1 MTMASLNASLLARK
15 GTAQPAGNSAHRH
28 LTPVPTTNVAIK
40 SPYTSEKKTQKKY
53 FRLGNRADR
62 DLKLLAVR
70 EGLSQQA
77 LMEQAITEYLD
88 RAFAKADCICR
99 QR

>member
-1 MTMASLNASLLARK
+1 MSMASLNASLLARK
-15 GTAQPAGNSAHRH
+15 GTAQPASNTHRH
-28 LTPVPTTNVAIK
+28 LTPVPTIEAVAK
-40 SPYTSEKKTQKKY
+40 SAYASEKKTQKKH

-70 EGLSQQA
+70 EGVSQQT
-77 LMEQAITEYLD
+77 LMEQAMAEFLD

>member
-15 GTAQPAGNSAHRH
+15 GTAHPAGRTPRH
-28 LTPVPTTNVAIK
+28 LTPVPTADVKTQNLYAG
-40 SPYTSEKKTQKKY
+40 EKKTQKKH
-53 FRLGNRADR
+53 FRLGGKADR

-70 EGLSQQA
+70 EGVSQQA
-77 LMEQAITEYLD
+77 LIERAMTEFLD
-88 RAFAKADCICR
+88 RAFASADCICR

>member
-1 MTMASLNASLLARK
+1 MSMASLNASLLARK
-15 GTAQPAGNSAHRH
+15 GTAQPAGSGHRH
-28 LTPVPTTNVAIK
+28 LTPVPTMETVGK
-40 SPYTSEKKTQKKY
+40 STYETEKKTQKKY
-53 FRLGNRADR
+53 FRLGSRADR

-70 EGLSQQA
+70 EGLSQQI
-77 LMEQAITEYLD
+77 LMERAMAEFLD